1 MRIDPGVRYRDAS
14 GAVLEVVAGRT
25 ILASQP
31 FDRNSIKSG
40 VLTMEFAVSAGEA
53 ARGEVLEIRVYSP
66 SNFAATFTSVD
77 LRASETVSPLSPDGL
92 R

>member
-1 MRIDPGVRYRDAS
+1 VA
-14 GAVLEVVAGRT
+14 AGRT

-31 FDRNSIKSG
+31 FDRDSMKSG
-40 VLTMEFAVSAGEA
+40 VLTMGFAVSPAQAEGGEA
-53 ARGEVLEIRVYSP
+53 PEFRVYSP

-77 LRASETVSPLSPDGL
+77 LRDLAAVPPSIPAAP